1 MAKTFGKFSAGK
13 FSAMTVGLMLAAG
26 TATLPAGTAQAADPA
41 SCKSVRFGDVGWTDI
56 AATTALASVTLEALG
71 YKPTTSI
78 SSVPVVYLG
87 LKTKSLDVF
96 LGNWMPT
103 METFIKPVLEDGSVE
118 VTRVNLEGA
127 KYTLAVPTYAAEAG
141 LKSFKDLAKYKDKLD
156 GKIYGI
162 EAGND
167 GNLVIDKM
175 LKADAFGLK
184 DFKMVESSEAG
195 MLAEVKRAVRSKK
208 WIVFLGWAPHPMNK
222 TMDITYLADGDDWFG
237 PNFGGATVSTNV
249 RKGYAAECP
258 NVGKFL
264 SNLVFTVDMENS
276 VMDGIMN
283 GGRKPEAVAAD
294 WLKKNPAILKTWLSG
309 VTTLDG
315 KDGLAAAQAKL
326 GALKS

>member
-1 MAKTFGKFSAGK
+1 MTTMMAKTTGCALGVLAAACVALGSAG
-13 FSAMTVGLMLAAG
+13 AAF
-26 TATLPAGTAQAADPA
+26 AADPA
-41 SCKSVRFGDVGWTDI
+41 ACKTVRFGDVGWTDI
-56 AATTALASVTLEALG
+56 AATTALASVTLDALG
-71 YKPTTSI
+71 YKATTNI

-87 LKTKSLDVF
+87 LKTKSLDIF

-103 METFIKPVLEDGSVE
+103 MESFIKPVLDDGSVE

-127 KYTLAVPTYAAEAG
+127 KYTLAVPKYASDAG
-141 LKSFKDLAKYKDKLD
+141 LKSFKDLAKFKDKLD

-167 GNLVIDKM
+167 GNLIIDKM

-184 DFKMVESSEAG
+184 DFKMIESSEAG
-195 MLAEVKRAVRSKK
+195 MLGEVKRAVRAKK
-208 WIVFLGWAPHPMNK
+208 FIAFLGWAPHPMNK
-222 TMDITYLADGDDWFG
+222 SFEMTYLADGDDWFG
-237 PNFGGATVSTNV
+237 PDFGGATVSTNV

-264 SNLVFTVDMENS
+264 GNLSFTVDMENA

-283 GGRKPEAVAAD
+283 ANKKPNTAATE
-294 WLKKNPAILKTWLSG
+294 WLKKNPDTLKAWLKG

-315 KDGLAAAQAKL
+315 KDGLAAVQAKL
-326 GALKS
+326 GLPKS

>member
-1 MAKTFGKFSAGK
+1 MKTMTAKGHVFGALVSACVMTASAG
-13 FSAMTVGLMLAAG
+13 AA
-26 TATLPAGTAQAADPA
+26 LAADPA
-41 SCKSVRFGDVGWTDI
+41 SCKAVRFGDVGWTDI
-56 AATTALASVTLEALG
+56 AATTALASVTLQGLG
-71 YKPTTSI
+71 YAPTTNI

-87 LKTKSLDVF
+87 MKTKSLDVF

-103 METFIKPVLEDGSVE
+103 MESFIKPVLDDGSVE

-127 KYTLAVPTYAAEAG
+127 KYTLAVPKYASEAG
-141 LKSFKDLAKYKDKLD
+141 LKSFKDIAKFKDKLD

-167 GNLVIDKM
+167 GNLIIEKM

-208 WIVFLGWAPHPMNK
+208 WVAFLGWAPHPMNK
-222 TMDITYLADGDDWFG
+222 SFEMTYLADGDEWFG
-237 PNFGGATVSTNV
+237 PDFGGATVSTNV
-249 RKGYAAECP
+249 RKGYATDCP

-264 SNLVFTVDMENS
+264 ANLSFTVDMENA

-283 GGRKPEAVAAD
+283 ANKKPDVAAAE
-294 WLKKNPAILKTWLSG
+294 WLKKNPEILKKWLAG
-309 VTTLDG
+309 VTTIDG
-315 KDGLAAAQAKL
+315 KDGLAAVQAKL
-326 GALKS
+326 SAAKS

>member
-1 MAKTFGKFSAGK
+1 MTTMTARMTGGVFGMLVAAGVTALSAG
-13 FSAMTVGLMLAAG
+13 AA
-26 TATLPAGTAQAADPA
+26 LAADPPA
-41 SCKSVRFGDVGWTDI
+41 CKAVRFGDVGWTDI
-56 AATTALASVTLEALG
+56 AATTALASVTLQGLG
-71 YKPTTSI
+71 YAPTTNI

-103 METFIKPVLEDGSVE
+103 MESFIKPVLDDGSVE

-127 KYTLAVPTYAAEAG
+127 KYTLAVPKYASDAG
-141 LKSFKDLAKYKDKLD
+141 LKSFKDIAKFKDKLD

-167 GNLVIDKM
+167 GNLIIDKM

-195 MLAEVKRAVRSKK
+195 MLGEVKRAVRSKK
-208 WIVFLGWAPHPMNK
+208 WIAFLGWAPHPMNK
-222 TMDITYLADGDDWFG
+222 SFEMTYLADGDEWFG
-237 PNFGGATVSTNV
+237 PDFGGATVSTNV
-249 RKGYAAECP
+249 RKGYTADCP

-264 SNLVFTVDMENS
+264 ANLSFTVDMENA

-283 GGRKPEAVAAD
+283 ANKKPDVAAAE
-294 WLKKNPAILKTWLSG
+294 WLKKNPQVLKAWLTG

-315 KDGLAAAQAKL
+315 KDGLAAVQAKL
-326 GALKS
+326 NGAKS

>member
-1 MAKTFGKFSAGK
+1 MAKTFCDFSAGK
-13 FSAMTVGLMLAAG
+13 FSAAKFSTLAVGLILA
-26 TATLPAGTAQAADPA
+26 AGTAQAADPA
-41 SCKSVRFGDVGWTDI
+41 SCKAVRFGDVGWTDI
-56 AATTALASVTLEALG
+56 AATTALASVTLDALG
-71 YKPTTSI
+71 YKPTTSV

-167 GNLVIDKM
+167 GNLIIDKM

-184 DFKMVESSEAG
+184 DFKLVESSEAG
-195 MLAEVKRAVRSKK
+195 MLAEVKRATRNKGWV
-208 WIVFLGWAPHPMNK
+208 VFLGWEPHPMNK
-222 TMDITYLADGDDWFG
+222 SFELTYLEGGDDWFG
-237 PNFGGATVSTNV
+237 PNLGGATVSTNV

-258 NVGKFL
+258 NVGKLL
-264 SNLVFTVDMENS
+264 SNLSFTLAMENA
-276 VMDGIMN
+276 VMDDIMN
-283 GGRKPEAVAAD
+283 GNKKPDAAAKA
-294 WLKKNPAILKTWLSG
+294 WLKKNPDVLKSWLSG
-309 VTTLDG
+309 VTTIDG
-315 KDGLAAAQAKL
+315 KDGLAAVQAKL
-326 GALKS
+326 GVGSKS

>member
-1 MAKTFGKFSAGK
+1 
-13 FSAMTVGLMLAAG
+13 MLAAG
-26 TATLPAGTAQAADPA
+26 SAALTAGTAKAADPA
-41 SCKSVRFGDVGWTDI
+41 SCKAVRFGDVGWTDI
-56 AATTALASVTLEALG
+56 AATTALASVTLDALG
-71 YKPTTSI
+71 YKPTTSV

-167 GNLVIDKM
+167 GNLIIDKM

-184 DFKMVESSEAG
+184 DFKLVESSEAG
-195 MLAEVKRAVRSKK
+195 MLAEVKRATRNKGWV
-208 WIVFLGWAPHPMNK
+208 VFLGWEPHPMNK
-222 TMDITYLADGDDWFG
+222 SFELTYLEGGDDWFG
-237 PNFGGATVSTNV
+237 PNLGGATVSTNV
-249 RKGYAAECP
+249 RKGYGAECP
-258 NVGKFL
+258 NVGKLL
-264 SNLVFTVDMENS
+264 SNLSFTLAMENA
-276 VMDGIMN
+276 VMDDIMN
-283 GGRKPEAVAAD
+283 GNRKPDAAAKA
-294 WLKKNPAILKTWLSG
+294 WLKKNPDVLKSWLSG
-309 VTTLDG
+309 VTTIDG
-315 KDGLAAAQAKL
+315 KDGLAAVQAKL
-326 GALKS
+326 GVATKS